1 MFQLRD
7 SLLQLGVF
15 DLRFYGPIHTW
26 TNKCDDTPI
35 AKNLDRCLI
44 NSDCLTSFPNATATF
59 LPSAPSDHAPC
70 LIDLAFQL
78 PRASTQPFCFLNYLT
93 KHPSFLEVVTNAW
106 LLVGSVSA
114 NLASL
119 CWKLK
124 NIKRTLKSLNKENYS
139 NIQQRVNESYRL
151 LQLVQVHALTDPTP
165 QTFAEEHEL
174 NLKWQFLR
182 KIEEC
187 FFQQKSR
194 IMWLREG
201 DLNTTY
207 FHRVCQVRANFNA
220 IHSFLLLFGAIITDP
235 LEMSAHAISHFKA
248 VLGPDHL
255 PLVCCTPSDWFRSL
269 TPFRCSHQQR
279 NIIFLMPTNE
289 EITKLMFSL
298 NPNKAPGPDGLNAR
312 F

>member
-151 LQLVQVHALTDPTP
+151 LQLVQ
-165 QTFAEEHEL
+165 
-174 NLKWQFLR
+174 
-182 KIEEC
+182 
-187 FFQQKSR
+187 QKSR